1 MAVGFSE
8 IDQQLL
14 QKLVVSPLTQAFESL
29 ITPTQDEI
37 NKLWVMQAY
46 QPFTANLAKKYPFN
60 SSASLQATS
69 SEIGQILGENGSIS
83 RFVKESLDPFVIRR
97 GYTLTSKT
105 WKDLGISLNP
115 QFVMNFQRYVAP
127 TNGMAT
133 GELNSQAPAAPA
145 TNQSNFQFY
154 PIQNPQ
160 LLSYTVDIDGQRMTY
175 ENGVQQWVNFIGQIK
190 AVFRV
195 LVLRL

>member
-83 RFVKESLDPFVIRR
+83 V
-97 GYTLTSKT
+97 
-105 WKDLGISLNP
+105 
-115 QFVMNFQRYVAP
+115 
-127 TNGMAT
+127 
-133 GELNSQAPAAPA
+133 
-145 TNQSNFQFY
+145 
-154 PIQNPQ
+154 
-160 LLSYTVDIDGQRMTY
+160 LL
-175 ENGVQQWVNFIGQIK
+175 K
-190 AVFRV
+190 RV
-195 LVLRL
+195 